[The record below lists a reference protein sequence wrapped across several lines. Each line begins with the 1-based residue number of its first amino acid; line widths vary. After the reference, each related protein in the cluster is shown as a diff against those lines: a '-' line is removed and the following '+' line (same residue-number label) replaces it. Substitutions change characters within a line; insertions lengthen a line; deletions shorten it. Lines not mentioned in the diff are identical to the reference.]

1 MTTASA
7 SGLLGKVG
15 LGAASAQLQLRAES
29 AEALSD
35 WVRGLRPPLAEA
47 HPDEDVAICAAAG
60 AVGDVP
66 GAQS

>member
-35 WVRGLRPPLAEA
+35 WVRGLRPPLLAEA
-47 HPDEDVAICAAAG
+47 HPDEDVAKAG